1 MGSFSYGD
9 LFEDW
14 EIAMAKKAVARFQA
28 AYPWLTMPDFDDLLQ
43 ECLSHWYF
51 NRGRFR
57 PDAGASRSTF
67 MASVLANHLKL
78 ILRTQLADKRKASH
92 LSRSLEEPAD
102 DDGVSLA
109 DVIPAEETASDNALN
124 IDVRSALAGLT
135 PLEKSICYL
144 ISQGYPVA
152 QVAEALGKPRS
163 TVRDCIRR
171 IRETFSRKGLDE
183 YFD

>member
-14 EIAMAKKAVARFQA
+14 ETAMARRAVARFRA
-28 AYPWLTMPDFDDLLQ
+28 AHPWLTGLDFDDLLQ

-57 PDAGASRSTF
+57 PDAGASRATF
-67 MASVLANHLKL
+67 MSTVLANHLKF
-78 ILRTQLADKRKASH
+78 ILRTQLADKRKAGH
-92 LSRSLEEPAD
+92 LSLSLDDPAD
-102 DDGVSLA
+102 DDGVTLA
-109 DVIPAEETASDNALN
+109 DMIPTEETESDSALN

-152 QVAEALGKPRS
+152 QIAEALGKPRS
-163 TVRDCIRR
+163 TVRDRIRR
-171 IRETFSRKGLDE
+171 IREAFSRKGLDK